1 MNNISVI
8 LLLFHTRKN
17 LIENL
22 KQYKDFKVLILDQS
36 NDLELRKKIKK
47 FLPKIEFYLASN
59 VNMGFAK
66 GINFLAKKV
75 KTKYFLCTQPDIKI
89 NKKSIKYLLNTF
101 NLKKNCII
109 SVPKIDDFVNF
120 KIKNQQKIYP
130 IKNIIGA
137 IFLAEKKKFLNI
149 NMFDENFFFY
159 WEDVDISNRIQKSKY
174 KIYINH
180 NSKAVHTWSST
191 KFNLQTFYVKE
202 TNFKYGELFYQ
213 YKNNKLKYIK
223 ILRQPFTLFF
233 LSLLY
238 LISLNP
244 KKSLSN
250 LFRIYGIIKFII
262 ENLIIKRHVTNNSKS
277 SQKKDF

>member
-8 LLLFHTRKN
+8 LLLFHTREN

-47 FLPKIEFYLASN
+47 FLPKIEFYLSSN

>member
-47 FLPKIEFYLASN
+47 FLPKIEFYLSSN

-233 LSLLY
+233 RSLLY
-238 LISLNP
+238 LILLNP

>member
-47 FLPKIEFYLASN
+47 FLPKIEFYLSSN

-159 WEDVDISNRIQKSKY
+159 WEDVDISNRIQKSNY